1 MNKKTGKRYN
11 IELFY
16 KLLRSLVKIEIRDDD
31 TGKILKRV
39 SKDKLKSISIKVIS
53 NCAISGIKI
62 INKVVKEVVEV
73 LNETKKWL
81 DSLTDEQISIMNGY
95 IAILKT
101 LGAEIKS
108 SSSYSHLNI
117 EALISTFID
126 KRYFMLLLDYEKYK
140 I

>member
-1 MNKKTGKRYN
+1 
-11 IELFY
+11 
-16 KLLRSLVKIEIRDDD
+16 
-31 TGKILKRV
+31 
-39 SKDKLKSISIKVIS
+39 
-53 NCAISGIKI
+53 
-62 INKVVKEVVEV
+62 
-73 LNETKKWL
+73 
-81 DSLTDEQISIMNGY
+81 MNGY

-108 SSSYSHLNI
+108 SSSSHFDI